1 MNLLNLFDGI
11 GGFAL
16 AAEWMGWHNVASC
29 EIDPFCRRVLD
40 YHFKYEYIYEDIK
53 QADFTGLRGRIDL
66 VTGGFPCQP
75 FSLAGKQ
82 QGTDDNRYLFPEM
95 FRVIREVQPRWIVAE
110 NVRGLVTQQGGLVFE
125 QVCSDLESAGYEVQP
140 FILPACAV
148 NAPHRRDRVWIVA
161 HRADTGIK
169 GVQGGKAEVL
179 PAIDASYTD
188 RNRQRYGENKQEYQ
202 QECQGTSDFGVNG
215 HKRIASDTR
224 RNGRLEGELHTG
236 KPKGTQENQ
245 GRSLAIKPI
254 GADSTQGWW
263 REFPTESPVCSGND
277 GLSGR
282 LDGITFPKW
291 REETIKS
298 FGNAVVP
305 QAVLQIFMAIA
316 EYERSIQ

>member
-29 EIDPFCRRVLD
+29 EIDPFCRRILD

-95 FRVIREVQPRWIVAE
+95 FRAIREVQPRWIVAE

-169 GVQGGKAEVL
+169 GVQGGEAEIL
-179 PAIDASYTD
+179 PSVAVADPKRLGGEEIRDKIQFQQSDGKRADGIGDERAS
-188 RNRQRYGENKQEYQ
+188 
-202 QECQGTSDFGVNG
+202 
-215 HKRIASDTR
+215 SDTGS
-224 RNGRLEGELHTG
+224 NGRIEGELHNG

-245 GRSLAIKPI
+245 GRSLAIKPV

-263 REFPTESPVCSGND
+263 RKFPTESPVCSGDD

-291 REETIKS
+291 REESIKS

-305 QAVLQIFMAIA
+305 QEVLQIFMVIA

>member
-16 AAEWMGWHNVASC
+16 AAEWMGWNNVASC
-29 EIDPFCRRVLD
+29 EIDPFCRRILD

-95 FRVIREVQPRWIVAE
+95 LRAIREVQPRWIVAE
-110 NVRGLVTQQGGLVFE
+110 NVRGLVAQQGGLVFE
-125 QVCSDLESAGYEVQP
+125 QVCSDLEFAGYEVQP

-161 HRADTGIK
+161 HRSDTGIK
-169 GVQGGKAEVL
+169 GVQGGETEIL
-179 PAIDASYTD
+179 PSVDVADTECSGGEQI
-188 RNRQRYGENKQEYQ
+188 RNHVQSKEPDGKGSDGIGDER
-202 QECQGTSDFGVNG
+202 TS
-215 HKRIASDTR
+215 SDPE
-224 RNGRLEGELHTG
+224 RNGRIEGEFLDG
-236 KPKGTQENQ
+236 KFKRSQENQ
-245 GRSLAIKPI
+245 GRPLAIKPI
-254 GADSTQGWW
+254 GTDSAQGWW
-263 REFPTESPVCSGND
+263 REFPTESPVCSGDD
-277 GLSGR
+277 GLSVR

-291 REETIKS
+291 REESIKS

-305 QAVLQIFMAIA
+305 QEVLQIFMAIA
-316 EYERSIQ
+316 EYERSINE

>member
-16 AAEWMGWHNVASC
+16 AAEWMGWNNVASC
-29 EIDPFCRRVLD
+29 EIDPFCRRILD
-40 YHFKYEYIYEDIK
+40 YHFKYDYIYEDIK

-95 FRVIREVQPRWIVAE
+95 LRSIREVQPRWIVAE
-110 NVRGLVTQQGGLVFE
+110 NVRGLITQQGGLVFE

-169 GVQGGKAEVL
+169 GVQGGEAEIL
-179 PAIDASYTD
+179 PSIAVTD
-188 RNRQRYGENKQEYQ
+188 TECLGGKKICKKVQSGQPDGNRVDGVGDER
-202 QECQGTSDFGVNG
+202 TSP
-215 HKRIASDTR
+215 DTE
-224 RNGRLEGELHTG
+224 RNGRIESEFFNG
-236 KPKGTQENQ
+236 KFESTQENQ
-245 GRSLAIKPI
+245 GRPFEIKPI
-254 GADSTQGWW
+254 GTDSAQGWW
-263 REFPTESPVCSGND
+263 REFPTESPVCGRND
-277 GLSGR
+277 GLSTR
-282 LDGITFPKW
+282 LDGISFPAW
-291 REETIKS
+291 REQSIKG

-305 QAVLQIFMAIA
+305 QEVLQIFIAIDK
-316 EYERSIQ
+316 YERNNRQ